1 MELSPEEKIL
11 SLKSIMCHAKSL
23 SQVGAHQ
30 APLSMEFF
38 PTQGL
43 NPRLFIGRPVL
54 TTSVIWEAKVYCLLV
69 KNTSCILHQKEN
81 TLFVKSSLK
90 ILSKIGL

>member
-30 APLSMEFF
+30 APLSIEFF

-81 TLFVKSSLK
+81 TLFVKSRLK
-90 ILSKIGL
+90 IHSKNGL